1 MLSQVNVGSDHR
13 ILKCR
18 IESNTKYGRTKKLRK
33 SSKSNYNQLNVN
45 KERSHTLLKNKFKA
59 LEANQEVLDINQH
72 NAKII
77 AATKQSS
84 LEIAGRATK
93 EKDSN
98 LPSEIIDLLAK

>member
-1 MLSQVNVGSDHR
+1 MNVNM
-13 ILKCR
+13 
-18 IESNTKYGRTKKLRK
+18 KYEETPSMKKLSK
-33 SSKSNYNQLNVN
+33 SSKPNYNQLNVN
-45 KERSHTLLKNKFKA
+45 KERFHTLLKNKFKA